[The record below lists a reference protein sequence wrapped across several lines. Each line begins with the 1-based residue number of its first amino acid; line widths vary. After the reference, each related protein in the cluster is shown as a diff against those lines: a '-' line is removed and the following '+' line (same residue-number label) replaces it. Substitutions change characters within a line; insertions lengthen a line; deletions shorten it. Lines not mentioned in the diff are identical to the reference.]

1 MSTRLPST
9 IVRRRRGLQPPPLS
23 VGAVTDKILVRY
35 KTPFL
40 SASNPLPIQT
50 GHCQRP
56 DVSPLFRFRA
66 RILLRNAAG
75 RPVWPHGVDV
85 SCSWRG
91 PAIDGWPHGVDL
103 CCRVPLSFVQ
113 MSVARMFSKLLRP
126 TMARI
131 NPVARRAFGTILCF
145 FCCFFFVLNY

>member
-35 KTPFL
+35 EKKPCCLLQIPFL
-40 SASNPLPIQT
+40 SRLGTVRDLICHPYFVFAHEFCCATRLAALC
-50 GHCQRP
+50 GHMALMLAARGGDQR
-56 DVSPLFRFRA
+56 LT
-66 RILLRNAAG
+66 
-75 RPVWPHGVDV
+75 
-85 SCSWRG
+85 
-91 PAIDGWPHGVDL
+91 GWPHGVDL
-103 CCRVPLSFVQ
+103 CCCVHLSFVQ

-145 FCCFFFVLNY
+145 LFFFVLNY